1 MSTLLVV
8 ISLAVIGLLLW
19 GAMRKRPTPPESAAR
34 GESVSESPIPRRSA
48 AAEPA
53 ATTPVLK
60 TPESLQPLQERP
72 IGAPHAIDAGGMKI
86 TAQLFVREK
95 GTGGKR
101 TAGLLKQSRSR
112 GRSDQNYF
120 DEVFWHVVTGI
131 EAPQQALKALS
142 SALYQAFESGDPR
155 KERRAVEQHLVAGT
169 WSWPAYDKYAA
180 ERDQEIEE
188 DEAADIET
196 VRAELEGEDLQDLI
210 QRKSL
215 AELKDLYTSIGGA
228 SLKSRASKLEIADA
242 IVRQIS
248 PEAAEATRREIIAET
263 IESLAI
269 QEEDDGPDYSEMAK
283 LLAHRVTM
291 NTYRLRRRDQML
303 EVTDG
308 RPYWM
313 FDAVDDPRTP
323 ERCRQLHGTI
333 LRHSDPFWQ
342 THYPPCEYLF
352 CRCDVRTLSERDVQK
367 RVGEER
373 ISVER
378 VDAATTPA
386 LLGADTE
393 EEDRLAWLDHATR
406 LHLTTARDAWKA
418 GDFAA
423 ARVSYLKTAQ
433 ALTQIKEA
441 DQAKAM
447 LKQEQIDF
455 AKADPLYQQVLA
467 ALRPIVSAEPGV
479 LQTAIYGRLPFS
491 REDISYA
498 LYFAHELGD
507 LYRRKK
513 GRTYEVLPAGVIIDQ
528 R

>member
-1 MSTLLVV
+1 MSALLVV
-8 ISLAVIGLLLW
+8 ISLGVIGLLLW
-19 GAMRKRPTPPESAAR
+19 GALRKRPAPPESVAR
-34 GESVSESPIPRRSA
+34 GESISESPVPRRSA
-48 AAEPA
+48 SAES
-53 ATTPVLK
+53 TPTASVQNA
-60 TPESLQPLQERP
+60 PESARP
-72 IGAPHAIDAGGMKI
+72 PRELAIGTPHTIDAGGVKI

-95 GTGGKR
+95 GTGEKR
-101 TAGLLKQSRSR
+101 TSDPLKSKSR
-112 GRSDQNYF
+112 GKTDQDYF
-120 DEVFWHVVTGI
+120 NEAFWNVVKGI

-142 SALYQAFESGDPR
+142 LDLYRAFESGDPR
-155 KERRAVEQHLVAGT
+155 KERRAIDLHLPAGT
-169 WSWPAYDKYAA
+169 WRWAAYEQYAA
-180 ERDQEIEE
+180 EQDQEIEE
-188 DEAADIET
+188 ETAEDIET
-196 VRAELEGEDLQDLI
+196 VRAEIEAESLQDLL
-210 QRKSL
+210 QRKTV
-215 AELKDLYTSIGGA
+215 AELKGLYTSVGGA

-242 IVRQIS
+242 IVRQMS
-248 PEAAEATRREIIAET
+248 PEAAEATRREIIAEALQ
-263 IESLAI
+263 SLAI

-323 ERCRQLHGTI
+323 ERCKQLHGTI
-333 LRHSDPFWQ
+333 LRHLDPFWQ

-367 RVGEER
+367 RVGEAR
-373 ISVER
+373 ISVESA
-378 VDAATTPA
+378 DAATTPA
-386 LLGADTE
+386 LLGADTN

-406 LHLTTARDAWKA
+406 LHLTMARDAWKA

-423 ARVSYLKTAQ
+423 ARLSYLKTAQ

-441 DQAKAM
+441 DEAKVM

-455 AKADPLYQQVLA
+455 AKADPLYQQMIA
-467 ALRPIVSAEPGV
+467 ALRPIVSAEPGI

-498 LYFAHELGD
+498 LYFAYELGD